1 MAQVV
6 LERLTKVFQ
15 GPGGERVRAV
25 DDASLIV
32 EDKELLVLVG
42 PSGCGKTTT
51 LRLIAGLEE
60 PTAGTISVNGQVVN
74 ALPPKDR
81 DIAMVFQSYA
91 LYPHMSVYENMA
103 FGLKLRHYPR
113 AEIDRRVKDASQI
126 LDLTACLDRK
136 PAALS
141 GGQRQRVALGRA
153 MVRQPRLFLLD
164 EPLSNLDTQTRLQ
177 MRAEIARLHTRLAAT
192 MIYVTHD
199 QVEALT
205 LGHRVAVMKAGV
217 IQQVAHP
224 MTLYQHPANLFVA
237 GFIGS
242 PPMNFFN
249 GTLLAKGDTLF
260 FQEQT
265 AGNPAVPKPMTCQ
278 LDAGSAPP
286 LRPYVGKGVIL
297 GIRPED
303 IACGMRR
310 SGPRKPG
317 GPADDPSLALK
328 GTLPPSEG
336 ERDGVRGSTLATW
349 LPPTHLDGAGTVSL
363 PLPET
368 PLGHRVGAVVEV
380 VQPLGSETYLHL
392 AGHAHSFVA
401 RVRATDHF
409 NVGQQASLA
418 FDMRQAHFFDPASGT
433 VIV

>member
-1 MAQVV
+1 MRFGLDFQPLPPNNFRMAQVV
-6 LERLTKVFQ
+6 LDHLTKVFQ

-25 DDASLIV
+25 DNLSLVV
-32 EDKELLVLVG
+32 EDKELVVLVG

-51 LRLIAGLEE
+51 LRLIAGLED

-74 ALPPKDR
+74 ALSPRDR

-103 FGLKLRHYPR
+103 FGLKLRHCPR
-113 AEIDRRVKDASQI
+113 SEIDKRVRDASQI

-136 PAALS
+136 PDALS

-153 MVRQPRLFLLD
+153 IVRQPKLFLLD
-164 EPLSNLDTQTRLQ
+164 EPLSNLDAQTRLQ
-177 MRAEIARLHTRLAAT
+177 MRNEIARLHTRLAAT

-205 LGHRVAVMKAGV
+205 LGHRVAVVKAGV
-217 IQQVAHP
+217 IQQVADP
-224 MTLYQHPANLFVA
+224 MTLYRHPANLFVA

-249 GTLLAKGDTLF
+249 GTLLAKGNALF

-265 AGNPAVPKPMTCQ
+265 AGSPAVPKPMILQ
-278 LDAGSAPP
+278 LDDASTPP
-286 LRPYVGKGVIL
+286 LRPYVGQSVVL
-297 GIRPED
+297 GLRPED
-303 IACGMRR
+303 IVL
-310 SGPRKPG
+310 
-317 GPADDPSLALK
+317 D
-328 GTLPPSEG
+328 LPP
-336 ERDGVRGSTLATW
+336 
-349 LPPTHLDGAGTVSL
+349 
-363 PLPET
+363 PET
-368 PLGHRVGAVVEV
+368 PLGRTAEAVVEI

-409 NVGQQASLA
+409 DVSQQVSLA
-418 FDMRQAHFFDPASGT
+418 FDVHRAHFFDPASERT
-433 VIV
+433 IV